1 MGGKAKFQKHTAK
14 ELQAKAAASKSKGGG
29 KSGAVTRKT
38 AKLNFICEV
47 CKTSSPDVKSLELHY
62 QSKHPK
68 APFDREACI
77 KIAEEL
83 RETNTPKVTGTH
95 HNGGRDK

>member
-1 MGGKAKFQKHTAK
+1 MLRNDLMGGKAKFQKHTAK

-47 CKTSSPDVKSLELHY
+47 CKVSSWLRRTVITSLIS
-62 QSKHPK
+62 
-68 APFDREACI
+68 I
-77 KIAEEL
+77 
-83 RETNTPKVTGTH
+83 
-95 HNGGRDK
+95 